1 MLFKCI
7 LFSQQN
13 IGDGNGKSIG
23 KAKGKGTSKAQKK
36 RNDDNNSKRSSK
48 PDSKCPNY
56 DICKCS
62 SSYANTK
69 RYFFGYKKKVG
80 HFAKSQFVQKGCL
93 KVFNQLTREELATPQ
108 WHSFAK
114 YHPKFG
120 AKK

>member
-36 RNDDNNSKRSSK
+36 RNDDNKSKRSSI
-48 PDSKCPNY
+48 PDTKCPNY

-62 SSYANTK
+62 SSYTNSK
-69 RYFFGYKKKVG
+69 RYFFGDGSRVG
-80 HFAKSQFVQKGCL
+80 HFKKSKFVAIGCL